1 MQNDAGDAQPI
12 FKGIIY
18 QISIMSVTSSSNLQ
32 PRETNDKDEVSDS
45 KTYIENSGINQ
56 SSNLLNE
63 DDSDEEKSF
72 VCSIC
77 EAKLSCA
84 ASLARHMRTAKY
96 CLNLRAEPCGKIW
109 KCEFCEY
116 KTGVSHNFQR
126 HLKSCSTKYKK
137 NMTKEVNKLRQ
148 DIERET
154 EIKML
159 REQLE
164 DLKKEAYKPR
174 ITNIQ
179 NNLIQLQYSQQ
190 ILSPY
195 DSLQEKFGEIL
206 KTHYQMPQYKKGVE
220 GVSTVI
226 NDHILGHNGKR
237 WLISYKPSE
246 YTFHR
251 KRDTE
256 AIEIDEKAELLL
268 DDLMPIISG
277 LTKKYFD
284 EAIDDALDYN
294 QKVKICDSNKAI
306 LNIAKKGST
315 ERRTCVQSIAERN
328 AMDSDLIP
336 Y

>member
-1 MQNDAGDAQPI
+1 
-12 FKGIIY
+12 
-18 QISIMSVTSSSNLQ
+18 MSVSSSSDAR
-32 PRETNDKDEVSDS
+32 PRETIDKNEIDNPE
-45 KTYIENSGINQ
+45 TYIENSEINQ
-56 SSNLLNE
+56 SSNLL
-63 DDSDEEKSF
+63 DENDGIEEQSF
-72 VCSIC
+72 ICNIC

-84 ASLARHMRTAKY
+84 ASLARHMKTAKY
-96 CLNLRAEPCGKIW
+96 CLSIRAESCSKVW

-116 KTGVSHNFQR
+116 RSGISHNFQR
-126 HLKSCSTKYKK
+126 HIKSCSTKYKK
-137 NMTKEVNKLRQ
+137 SMTKEINKLRQ

-206 KTHYQMPQYKKGVE
+206 KTHYQMPQYKKGIE

-268 DDLMPIISG
+268 DDLMPIIST
-277 LTKKYFD
+277 LTSKYFN
-284 EAIDDALDYN
+284 EIIGDDALDN
-294 QKVKICDSNKAI
+294 SQKIKICDINRTI
-306 LNIAKKGST
+306 LNIAKRGSS
-315 ERRTCVQSIAERN
+315 ERRKCVQSIAERN
-328 AMDSDLIP
+328 VMDCGLIP